1 MLLKKLITVHFTTLN
16 VKHFGPFINAHFEF
30 ERMRVNWV
38 TGANASGKTQLA
50 GALLAA
56 LVGRPALKLDES
68 GVGPAEVEVL
78 INDDVGQ
85 AQERLTL
92 NVGLDADGKVA
103 VTRNAGPLSL
113 SLLAA
118 LSDAGGQQL
127 VVNLRGGLPR
137 ELPEPKEIEHLLPDA
152 LRRRADWFRLRES
165 GAFSAS
171 ASEGQRSIA
180 MLVSQLAARLR
191 AQVAIPLVLDDW
203 NTSWWDPQT
212 DQLARAVLD
221 EILLVS
227 QVIVL
232 SPDPSMFGS
241 VLHHATLWDHSVM
254 PIAWFDYGYLE
265 RRPNLRRRPK
275 TAWVLGSKLR
285 LQESRTC
292 EYKEVK
298 GTHALESIK
307 STVDQYV
314 VAFMNAGVTQEGAIY
329 WGVRDE
335 DHVITGVQLTLQQCD
350 ELKRVVTER
359 LHQIVPPIAP
369 TAYRIELHAVSE
381 GSRAV
386 PDTYVVE
393 VRVPS
398 VRRTLLFATGRQEVY
413 VKTDAGKR
421 KLTVV
426 EIQQELIKRFGLD
439 PEF

>member
-1 MLLKKLITVHFTTLN
+1 MHFTTLN
-16 VKHFGPFINAHFEF
+16 VKHFGPFINAHYEF

-50 GALLAA
+50 GAILAA
-56 LVGRPALKLDES
+56 VVGRPALTLDET
-68 GVGPAEVEVL
+68 GVGPAEVELL
-78 INDDVGQ
+78 IDDEVGQ
-85 AQERLTL
+85 TQERLTL
-92 NVGLDADGKVA
+92 SVSLDAHGKVA
-103 VTRNAGPLSL
+103 ASKNVGPLSL

-118 LSDAGGQQL
+118 LSDESGQQL
-127 VVNLRGGLPR
+127 VVNLRDGLPR
-137 ELPEPKEIEHLLPDA
+137 ELPELKEIENVLPDT
-152 LRRRADWFRLRES
+152 LRRRADWVRLRES

-171 ASEGQRSIA
+171 ASQGQHSIA
-180 MLVSQLAARLR
+180 VLVAQLAARLR
-191 AQVAIPLVLDDW
+191 AQVKIPLVLDDW
-203 NTSWWDPQT
+203 NSRWWDTPT
-212 DQLARAVLD
+212 ESLARALLD

-232 SPDPSMFGS
+232 SPDASMFGS
-241 VLHHATLWDHSVM
+241 VPHHATLWDHVVK

-265 RRPNLRRRPK
+265 RRPNLQRRP
-275 TAWVLGSKLR
+275 TTDWVLGSKLR
-285 LQESRTC
+285 VQESRTC

-314 VAFMNAGVTQEGAIY
+314 VAFMNAGVTQEGAIF

-335 DHVITGVQLTLQQCD
+335 DHVVTGVQLTLKQCD

-369 TAYRIELHAVSE
+369 TAYRIELHAVTE
-381 GSRAV
+381 GSRTV

-393 VRVPS
+393 VRIPS
-398 VRRTLLFATGRQEVY
+398 VRRTLLFATGRQEVH

-426 EIQQELIKRFGLD
+426 ELQQELIKRLGVD
-439 PEF
+439 PDF